1 MKDIYG
7 ERKDTT
13 YDFGLAKAANDKD
26 FFGKLN
32 SLDGR
37 WESLCT
43 EFFQWFCD
51 NRVGKFLESVIYSAR
66 EGTEVAILY
75 YQNGIE
81 STHFVRK
88 KKQQFR
94 KENVIEVIKNVS
106 TLVQQSQKEEIR
118 ALYGTC
124 CFELATT
131 VDSATWY
138 SWPEKRRASHVDV
151 CRKFRPGL
159 PDIFD
164 KPKTAGRKSLF
175 RIKQKEL
182 A

>member
-1 MKDIYG
+1 MEEAIAKEFREVILNINVLYCVRHLKQRDEMKPDSLIEKVTAAAAEKIQTTVEILKDIYG
-7 ERKDTT
+7 ERKGTT
-13 YDFGLAKAANDKD
+13 YDFGLAEAANDKD

-43 EFFQWFCD
+43 GFFQWFSD

-81 STHFVRK
+81 STHFVGK

-94 KENVIEVIKNVS
+94 KDNVIEVIKNVS
-106 TLVQQSQKEEIR
+106 TLVQQS
-118 ALYGTC
+118 
-124 CFELATT
+124 
-131 VDSATWY
+131 
-138 SWPEKRRASHVDV
+138 
-151 CRKFRPGL
+151 
-159 PDIFD
+159 
-164 KPKTAGRKSLF
+164 
-175 RIKQKEL
+175 
-182 A
+182 